1 MGVTLLRASHSSL
14 AGTGVIVAQPE
25 AMVAQAAF
33 EVNPAAV
40 GEPESLFDWI
50 STNGASAVFPN
61 IEGYESGHAD
71 FVADCFYASGG
82 VATNVAHV
90 DNYEADYFVQYV
102 VQTNAPIDDEVVN
115 QSFAFFAGPPEQQE
129 IDSIYDDYTSMFGTI
144 FASAPNNY
152 NNSVGPPGTAYN
164 CIGVGAYG
172 AGAVITDGPTQDN
185 GRSKPDIVAPGVETS
200 FTTPYV
206 AGAAA
211 VLLQAATEGYA
222 GDDASAAADVRTIKA
237 ILLNSA
243 LKPFDWTHTTT
254 APLDTRYGAGVLN
267 LYYAYQQFSA
277 GEFSDTTESTVLSG
291 AAHPPVA
298 SGTPTASTQGWN
310 FKTVNI
316 GLLRDTVDHY
326 VFNIT
331 SNSTATATLDW
342 ERQNGETNINNLELF
357 LYNATNGAL
366 IASSV
371 SMVDNVQHI
380 YVPHLPPGKY
390 DLEVVAL
397 YANSVSSTETY
408 ALAFQFFGMS
418 PPKISVTETG
428 GNTVLTWPWSPTV
441 YTLQEASRLGKPS
454 PWTNVT
460 AQQWITNTTVWASV
474 TNTGNTA
481 YFRLV
486 R

>member
-1 MGVTLLRASHSSL
+1 MGVALLRTIQPGL
-14 AGTGVIVAQPE
+14 TGTGIIVAQPE
-25 AMVAQAAF
+25 AMVSGGAF
-33 EVNPAAV
+33 EVNPASV
-40 GEPESLFDWI
+40 GEPMSLFDWI
-50 STNGASAVFPN
+50 STNGTDTTFPN
-61 IEGYESGHAD
+61 SVGVESGHAD
-71 FVADCFYASGG
+71 VVADSFYAYGG
-82 VATNVAHV
+82 VAPNVAHV

-102 VQTNAPIDDEVVN
+102 VQTNAQIDDEVVN
-115 QSFAFFAGPPEQQE
+115 QSFAFFVGPPEQQQ
-129 IDSIYDDYTSMFGTI
+129 IDSIYDDYISMFGTI
-144 FASAPNNY
+144 FVSAPNNSGD
-152 NNSVGPPGTAYN
+152 SVGPPGTAYN
-164 CIGVGAYG
+164 CIAVGAYG
-172 AGAVITDGPTQDN
+172 VGAVITDGPTLDN
-185 GRSKPDIVAPGVETS
+185 GRSKPDIVAPGYETS

-211 VLLQAATEGYA
+211 VLLQAAADGFA
-222 GDDASAAADVRTIKA
+222 GGNEIAAADVRTIKA

-243 LKPFDWTHTTT
+243 LKPFDWNHTTT

-291 AAHPPVA
+291 AAHPPITL
-298 SGTPTASTQGWN
+298 GTPIASIQGWN

-316 GLLRDTVDHY
+316 GILQDTVDHY

-357 LYNATNGAL
+357 LYNATNGTL

-371 SMVDNVQHI
+371 SIVDNVQHI

-390 DLEVVAL
+390 DLEVL
-397 YANSVSSTETY
+397 TLCSNSVSSTETY

-418 PPKISVTETG
+418 PPKISVTESA
-428 GNTVLTWPWSPTV
+428 GNSILTWPWSPTV
-441 YTLQEASRLGKPS
+441 YTLQETSALGKPS
-454 PWTNVT
+454 SWTNVS
-460 AQQWITNTTVWASV
+460 APQWITNTTVWTSV

-481 YFRLV
+481 YFRLA